1 MTPAQVLNEEQR
13 ARWNGIDGEYWT
25 TLQQRLD
32 RTLAP
37 VGEALLAFAAPVA
50 GSTVIDV
57 GCGCGATTVEL
68 ARAVGA
74 SGRVVGLDLSEPM
87 LALAKARLRGFDNTS
102 FTSGDAASLP
112 LGEINA
118 DLMVS
123 RFGVMFFGDPV
134 AAFTNLRTGLSPG
147 GRLRFACWR
156 SIGENP
162 WLQIPLQ
169 AVYEHAP
176 RLPKPDPGT
185 PGPFAFADMD
195 RVTRILME
203 AGFAT
208 PSFTP
213 LEIEMDLAAGGTL
226 EDAVRQSSDM
236 GPARR
241 ALEEQPEEIRT
252 AAVESIRK
260 ALAPF
265 ETPDGVRLAGGV
277 WLVAAD
283 N

>member
-1 MTPAQVLNEEQR
+1 
-13 ARWNGIDGEYWT
+13 
-25 TLQQRLD
+25 
-32 RTLAP
+32 
-37 VGEALLAFAAPVA
+37 
-50 GSTVIDV
+50 VIDV
-57 GCGCGATTVEL
+57 GCGCGATTLEL

-74 SGRVVGLDLSEPM
+74 SGQVVGLDLSEPM
-87 LALAKARLRGFDNTS
+87 LALARERLRGFANTS
-102 FTSGDAASLP
+102 FMSGDAASVP
-112 LGEINA
+112 LGDINA
-118 DLMVS
+118 ALMVS
-123 RFGVMFFGDPV
+123 RFGVMFFGDPE
-134 AAFTNLRTGLSPG
+134 AAFANLRTGLAPG

-169 AVYEHAP
+169 AVYEHVP
-176 RLPKPDPGT
+176 RPPKPDPDA

-195 RVTRILME
+195 RVTRILMQ
-203 AGFAT
+203 AGFTT

-241 ALEEQPEEIRT
+241 ALEEQSEEIRT